1 MQRVVKGIEPIS
13 PNLFTTAAE
22 FPLITEG
29 VLRRY
34 NMEQRELVPNGTRFT
49 WGVLRRYNMEQRE
62 G

>member
-1 MQRVVKGIEPIS
+1 VQRVVKGIEPIS

-34 NMEQRELVPNGTRFT
+34 NMEQRESDLVPNGTRF
-49 WGVLRRYNMEQRE
+49 GVLRRYNMEQRE